1 MLYDPGYVVSQRA
14 YKKASTLVDDGQ
26 SLLQENDQWK
36 KDAAELQ
43 KQLEELGSGI
53 ANDRA
58 TNQLVE
64 SLEDLGAS
72 IEHAG
77 KVGINA
83 LRAESQGL
91 YRDLLD
97 VMLPRLIGLVKE
109 IPVPRIEYKSEGTSQ
124 GFHYRME
131 ADEQKSTWSLMTSP
145 SLPRLSSRT
154 RSALLLTTTCASP
167 RDTLPVSWCYCF
179 MPRSQC

>member
-1 MLYDPGYVVSQRA
+1 MSAYFNELGNYLERVLYDPGYVVSQRA
-14 YKKASTLVDDGQ
+14 YKKANTLVDDGQ
-26 SLLQENDQWK
+26 SLIQENDQWK

-43 KQLEELGSGI
+43 KQLEQLGSGI

-72 IEHAG
+72 VEHAG

-91 YRDLLD
+91 YRDILD
-97 VMLPRLIGLVKE
+97 VMVPRIIGLVKE
-109 IPVPRIEYKSEGTSQ
+109 IPIPRIEYKSEGEC
-124 GFHYRME
+124 RN
-131 ADEQKSTWSLMTSP
+131 A
-145 SLPRLSSRT
+145 
-154 RSALLLTTTCASP
+154 
-167 RDTLPVSWCYCF
+167 
-179 MPRSQC
+179 